1 MPDKADD
8 IQRLVE
14 RIEGASGPDRELDC
28 LIWGAQEGRSLAWQ
42 GNLLVEKLEGCIGW
56 VDPGEFQR
64 NFTCN
69 RRDDGAGCIPAY
81 TASIDAAMTL
91 VPSEFYMGRL
101 HQWVADN
108 FRWACDLAR
117 KDMTGGKRISAE
129 DCATPALA
137 IAAAALRARITER
150 TNHE

>member
-1 MPDKADD
+1 MPDSD

-14 RIEGASGPDRELDC
+14 RIEGASEGSQ
-28 LIWGAQEGRSLAWQ
+28 GALLEDAWETLAAASASFRQ
-42 GNLLVEKLEGCIGW
+42 FACDHCSGFGTNAGKFSAALEARAF
-56 VDPGEFQR
+56 E
-64 NFTCN
+64 
-69 RRDDGAGCIPAY
+69 
-81 TASIDAAMTL
+81 SAALML
-91 VPSEFYMGRL
+91 VPSEFYIGRL

-129 DCATPALA
+129 DCAMPALA

-150 TNHE
+150 TDDE

>member
-1 MPDKADD
+1 MPDSD

-14 RIEGASGPDRELDC
+14 RIEGATGPDRELDC
-28 LIWGAQEGRSLAWQ
+28 RVWCAVG
-42 GNLLVEKLEGCIGW
+42 GNS
-56 VDPGEFQR
+56 VDHFEVACAVVPDLNQWMAPR
-64 NFTCN
+64 
-69 RRDDGAGCIPAY
+69 Y
-81 TASIDAAMTL
+81 TASLDAAMTL

-137 IAAAALRARITER
+137 IAAASLRARITER
-150 TNHE
+150 TDDE